1 MSCEHC
7 SRRGDMHTTKSNV
20 HTTKSYCNAYGT
32 TPYMHFCGVH
42 IILYGVHINS
52 LVQSAKL
59 HKLAY
64 IQEGGEVSVM
74 STQVYIKKVIK
85 DVGED
90 DDFMCG
96 SWLSAAEFVNV
107 DGGIVSWCFGDI
119 KKFCKNGK
127 LEKFV
132 SIIKSCTPN
141 ALGNLT
147 ITLKDPSGI
156 ISISIHY
163 QVLTDERFGKAIIS

>member
-42 IILYGVHINS
+42 IILCGVHINS
-52 LVQSAKL
+52 LVQAAKL
-59 HKLAY
+59 HKLAD

-107 DGGIVSWCFGDI
+107 DGGIM
-119 KKFCKNGK
+119 N
-127 LEKFV
+127 
-132 SIIKSCTPN
+132 
-141 ALGNLT
+141 
-147 ITLKDPSGI
+147 PSGI
-156 ISISIHY
+156 ISVSIHY
-163 QVLTDERFGKAIIS
+163 QVLTDEWFGKAIIVGAALIRHSVSAFSPNQSNHYLNITKKNMVKVFPLDSGSS